1 MGCHDSWG
9 DSAVASIETRKL
21 KGGKVTRYRVKWRTG
36 GTRDGAWD
44 GTTFDAHAEA
54 KQFKALV
61 EVHSHQ
67 WPPAEVLIAQGF
79 AYLVPGAVAMPTAPI
94 VAEDPT
100 AVVTFEEFA
109 LEYVERLVKP
119 NPETKRKYLERLR
132 VHVFPIIGERPIVE
146 ITRREMRLWQEGL
159 LAKGLSAKTIQN
171 IRGET
176 VSPIFE
182 AACLP
187 GEDDEPPLRTY
198 NPLKGLKLPERNRPE
213 REIVEDQREA
223 RLVIEAAY
231 EVDPSAADLLLMLL
245 ATGMRWGEAAGL
257 PVRAVNFDR
266 GTVSIMQVL
275 RKENFKWKV
284 IPRPKTKD
292 GYREIPVPAQVMKII
307 ETRCGSRDRDAFVF
321 TAPKGGHWRYEV
333 FYDDRWTKIRK
344 LAETNGLRKHMT
356 MYGLRHSLLTWL
368 ASEGVDLM
376 TLRTIAGHKRVSTT
390 FDIYVHSTRR
400 HHPKVKEAVSTLVG
414 FEVGPFASRPA
425 DDEPY
430 RPGL

>member
-1 MGCHDSWG
+1 MD
-9 DSAVASIETRKL
+9 
-21 KGGKVTRYRVKWRTG
+21 
-36 GTRDGAWD
+36 
-44 GTTFDAHAEA
+44 A

-61 EVHSHQ
+61 EVYGHQ
-67 WPPAEVLIAQGF
+67 WPPADVLIAKGF
-79 AYLVPGAVAMPTAPI
+79 AYLVPGAVVAP
-94 VAEDPT
+94 VALAVEEPSP
-100 AVVTFEEFA
+100 VVTFEAFA
-109 LEYVERLVKP
+109 LEYLDRLVKP

-132 VHVFPIIGERPIVE
+132 VHVFPVLGERPVVE

-159 LAKGLSAKTIQN
+159 LAKNLSPKTIAN

-213 REIVEDQREA
+213 REIVEDQQEA
-223 RLVIEAAY
+223 ALVIEAAY
-231 EVDPSAADLLLMLL
+231 DVDPSAADVLLMLL

-275 RKENFKWKV
+275 RKENFQWKV
-284 IPRPKTKD
+284 IARPKTKD
-292 GYREIPVPAQVMKII
+292 GYRGIPVPAQGMNIRAI
-307 ETRCGSRDRDAFVF
+307 RCEGRGRGRDAFVF
-321 TAPKGGHWRYEV
+321 TAPRGGHWRYEV
-333 FYDDRWTKIRK
+333 FYDDRWKKIRE
-344 LAETNGLRKHMT
+344 LAEAKGLRKRMT

-368 ASEGVDLM
+368 ASEGVDPM

-400 HHPKVKEAVSTLVG
+400 HHPKVKEAVSGLVG
-414 FEVGPFASRPA
+414 LEVGPFASRPA
-425 DDEPY
+425 GDEPY

>member
-1 MGCHDSWG
+1 M
-9 DSAVASIETRKL
+9 ASIETRKT
-21 KGGKVTRYRVKWRTG
+21 KDGKTTSYRVKWRTG
-36 GTRDGAWD
+36 GTGAQDGA
-44 GTTFDAHAEA
+44 TLYTHTDA
-54 KQFKALV
+54 KRFKALV
-61 EVHSHQ
+61 EVHRHQ
-67 WPPAEVLIAQGF
+67 WPPVGALIAEGF
-79 AYLVPGAVAMPTAPI
+79 TYLVPGGTAMPPAP
-94 VAEDPT
+94 AEEPAP
-100 AVVTFEEFA
+100 AVVTFEAFA

-132 VHVFPIIGERPIVE
+132 VHVFPVLGERPIAE
-146 ITRREMRLWQEGL
+146 ITRREMRVWQEGL
-159 LAKGLSAKTIQN
+159 LAKGSSAKTIQN

-198 NPLKGLKLPERNRPE
+198 NPLKGLRLPERNRPE

-223 RLVIEAAY
+223 RCVIEAAY
-231 EVDPSAADLLLMLL
+231 EVDPSAADLMLTLL

-257 PVRAVNFDR
+257 PVRAVNVER

-307 ETRCGSRDRDAFVF
+307 ESRCGGKGRDDFVF

-333 FYDDRWTKIRK
+333 FYDDRWKKIRA
-344 LAETNGLRKHMT
+344 LAETKGLRKRMT

-400 HHPKVKEAVSTLVG
+400 HHPKVKEAVSDLVG
-414 FEVGPFASRPA
+414 LEIGPFASQHAHAEVPRP
-425 DDEPY
+425 D
-430 RPGL
+430 L

>member
-1 MGCHDSWG
+1 M
-9 DSAVASIETRKL
+9 ASIETRKT
-21 KGGKVTRYRVKWRTG
+21 KGKITRYRVKWRTG
-36 GTRDGAWD
+36 GARDGAWD
-44 GTTFDAHAEA
+44 GTTFDAHADA
-54 KQFKALV
+54 KKFKALV
-61 EVHSHQ
+61 EVHGHQ
-67 WPPAEVLIAQGF
+67 WPPAEILIAQGF
-79 AYLVPGAVAMPTAPI
+79 AYLVPGAVVTSVAP
-94 VAEDPT
+94 VVEEPLP
-100 AVVTFEEFA
+100 VVTFEAFA
-109 LEYVERLVKP
+109 SEYVERLVKP

-132 VHVFPIIGERPIVE
+132 VHAFPVIGERPIVE

-159 LAKGLSAKTIQN
+159 LVKGLAPKTIQN

-213 REIVEDQREA
+213 REIVEDQHEA
-223 RLVIEAAY
+223 AFVIEAAY
-231 EVDPSAADLLLMLL
+231 EVDPSAADLLLTLL

-275 RKENFKWKV
+275 RKENFQWRV
-284 IPRPKTKD
+284 IARPKTKD
-292 GYREIPVPAQVMKII
+292 GYREIPVPPQVVKVLDV
-307 ETRCGSRDRDAFVF
+307 RCNGKSRDAFVF

-333 FYDDRWTKIRK
+333 FYDDRWKKIRA
-344 LAETNGLRKHMT
+344 LAEAKGLRKRMT

-400 HHPKVKEAVSTLVG
+400 HHPRVKEAVSGLVG
-414 FEVGPFASRPA
+414 LEVGPFASPA
-425 DDEPY
+425 RAEPY
-430 RPGL
+430 RPGS

>member
-1 MGCHDSWG
+1 M
-9 DSAVASIETRKL
+9 ASIETRKT
-21 KGGKVTRYRVKWRTG
+21 KDGKTTSYRVKWRTG
-36 GTRDGAWD
+36 GTGAQD
-44 GTTFDAHAEA
+44 GTTFDVHTDA

-61 EVHSHQ
+61 EVYGHQ
-67 WPPAEVLIAQGF
+67 WPPADVLIAKGF
-79 AYLVPGAVAMPTAPI
+79 AYLVPGAVVSPAP
-94 VAEDPT
+94 VEEPQP
-100 AVVTFEEFA
+100 VVTFEAFA
-109 LEYVERLVKP
+109 LEYLDRLVKP

-132 VHVFPIIGERPIVE
+132 VHVFPVIGERPIVE

-159 LAKGLSAKTIQN
+159 LAKRLSAKTIQN

-213 REIVEDQREA
+213 REIVEDQQEA
-223 RLVIEAAY
+223 AFVIEAGY

-284 IPRPKTKD
+284 IARPKTKD
-292 GYREIPVPAQVMKII
+292 GYREIPVPDQVMKVL
-307 ETRCGSRDRDAFVF
+307 EVRCGGKGRDAFVF

-333 FYDDRWTKIRK
+333 FYDDRWKKIRA
-344 LAETNGLRKHMT
+344 LAEAKGLRKRMT

-400 HHPKVKEAVSTLVG
+400 HHPKVKEAVSGLVG
-414 FEVGPFASRPA
+414 LEVGPFAPRGAGA
-425 DDEPY
+425 DTY
-430 RPGL
+430 RPGV

>member
-1 MGCHDSWG
+1 M
-9 DSAVASIETRKL
+9 ASIETRRTK
-21 KGGKVTRYRVKWRTG
+21 GKVTRYRVKWRTG

-44 GTTFDAHAEA
+44 GTTFDAYVEA

-61 EVHSHQ
+61 EVHGHH
-67 WPPAEVLIAQGF
+67 WPSAEVLIANGF
-79 AYLVPGAVAMPTAPI
+79 AYLVPGGVATPVTP
-94 VAEDPT
+94 VVEEPSP
-100 AVVTFEEFA
+100 VVTFEAFA
-109 LEYVERLVKP
+109 LEYLERLVKP

-132 VHVFPIIGERPIVE
+132 IHVFPAIGQRPIVE
-146 ITRREMRLWQEGL
+146 ITRREMRIWQESL
-159 LAKGLSAKTIQN
+159 LAKELSPKTIQN

-187 GEDDEPPLRTY
+187 GEDDEPPLRSY
-198 NPLKGLKLPERNRPE
+198 NPLKGLKLPDRDRPE
-213 REIVEDQREA
+213 REIVEDQSEA
-223 RLVIEAAY
+223 RCVIEAAY
-231 EVDPSAADLLLMLL
+231 EVDPSAADLMLMLL

-275 RKENFKWKV
+275 RKENFRWKV
-284 IPRPKTKD
+284 IHRPKTKD
-292 GYREIPVPAQVMKII
+292 GYREIPVPPQVMKII
-307 ETRCGSRDRDAFVF
+307 KIRCGGRSRDSFVF

-333 FYDDRWTKIRK
+333 FYDDRWLKIRS
-344 LAETNGLRKHMT
+344 LAEAKGLRKRMT

-400 HHPKVKEAVSTLVG
+400 HHSKVKDAVTGLVG
-414 FEVGPFASRPA
+414 LEVGPFASQPKGA
-425 DDEPY
+425 KIY
-430 RPGL
+430 RPGS